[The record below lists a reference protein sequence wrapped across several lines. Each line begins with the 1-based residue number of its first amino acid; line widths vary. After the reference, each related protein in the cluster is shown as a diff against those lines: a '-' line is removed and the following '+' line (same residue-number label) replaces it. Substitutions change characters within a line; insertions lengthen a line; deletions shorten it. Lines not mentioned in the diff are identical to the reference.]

1 MRLIRGFRI
10 SPFARRTAGLAV
22 GVLAV
27 SGCLPAPA
35 TAQGRAVTDLWTL
48 FVVAAALV
56 GGLVWVLIT
65 IAVIRY
71 RGSAHD
77 PAGKAPPHPHP
88 DDRIPSPGANRALP
102 LEVAWTLGPIAIV
115 IVLFVATLMTLERM
129 EAREQSQTTVAVTAF
144 DWQWRFD
151 YPGTGVVVTGG
162 PGTPA
167 EMVVPVGEPVH
178 IELVSNDVAHSFY
191 VPVFL
196 FKRDAIPGR
205 MTTFDFTVEAPG
217 NYRGQCAE
225 FCGVQHDR
233 MLLTVRA
240 VTRPEFEAWLASQQ
254 SAGSAA
260 PSALS
265 STVPAP

>member
-1 MRLIRGFRI
+1 MRRTRGVRI
-10 SPFARRTAGLAV
+10 SRLVRRLAGLGLAV
-22 GVLAV
+22 LAL
-27 SGCLPAPA
+27 SGCLPAPV

-48 FVVAAALV
+48 FAVAAALV
-56 GGLVWVLIT
+56 GGLVWILIT

-151 YPGTGVVVTGG
+151 YPGTGVSV
-162 PGTPA
+162 
-167 EMVVPVGEPVH
+167 
-178 IELVSNDVAHSFY
+178 
-191 VPVFL
+191 
-196 FKRDAIPGR
+196 
-205 MTTFDFTVEAPG
+205 
-217 NYRGQCAE
+217 
-225 FCGVQHDR
+225 
-233 MLLTVRA
+233 
-240 VTRPEFEAWLASQQ
+240 
-254 SAGSAA
+254 
-260 PSALS
+260 
-265 STVPAP
+265 